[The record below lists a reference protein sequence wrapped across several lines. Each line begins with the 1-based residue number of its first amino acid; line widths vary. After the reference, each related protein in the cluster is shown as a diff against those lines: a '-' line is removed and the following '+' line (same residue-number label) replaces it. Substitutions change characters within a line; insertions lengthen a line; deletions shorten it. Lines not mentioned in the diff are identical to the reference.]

1 MNRTR
6 AINQD
11 VLQTVGFL
19 ASAVSLAGLDF
30 NTTHECAGS
39 LHES

>member
-6 AINQD
+6 TINQD
-11 VLQTVGFL
+11 VLHAVGLL

-30 NTTHECAGS
+30 NTTRECAGS

>member
-6 AINQD
+6 IINQD
-11 VLQTVGFL
+11 VLQTVGLL
-19 ASAVSLAGLDF
+19 ASAVSLAGLDL
-30 NTTHECAGS
+30 NPTRECAGS